1 MFLDLNE
8 DERFEQITNKLSRRF
23 STYGFN
29 RIKTSPFE
37 SYDLYSK
44 VTGSVNR
51 QEMIKVIDSCGKV
64 LVLRPDVTI
73 PITQKL
79 SHEESELAN
88 EHRFYYIQEVFRQS
102 VDKTEKM
109 ERTQAGVEYFSESSP
124 EVDAEM
130 IALAIHTLKDLG
142 FKEIKI
148 EIGHTAF
155 FNEMVHVLP
164 LHENEINMLQTMI
177 QAKNIV
183 EISRFL
189 TTVQAEEAIKIA
201 IEQIPFLYGKP
212 DDVLKHAKA
221 ISSSPDMLNSIN
233 AIEETWRL
241 LKLYELEEHIVIDF
255 GLINRMNY
263 YSGIVFQ
270 GYVERFGKPVLMGGR
285 YDRLGH
291 EFGADLPAI
300 GFACEVES
308 LVEASVNKDFE
319 DPKMIDVKIIYE
331 NSELE
336 QSITL
341 AGTLR
346 ERQFKVL
353 SLPKRKEHL
362 NQDRST
368 YLIKLTKEGNT
379 LKYKDIE
386 RPFSML
392 KEVELFME

>member
-1 MFLDLNE
+1 MFIDLNE

-44 VTGSVNR
+44 VAASINR
-51 QEMIKVIDSCGKV
+51 QEMIKVINSSGKV

-102 VDKTEKM
+102 VDTTEKL

-124 EVDAEM
+124 EADAEM
-130 IALAIHTLKDLG
+130 IALALHTMKDLG

-155 FNEMVHVLP
+155 FKEMIRELP
-164 LHENEINMLQTMI
+164 LHDNQIDTLQTLI

-189 TTVQAEEAIKIA
+189 TSVKVNEAIKKS
-201 IEQIPFLYGKP
+201 IEEIPFLYGKP
-212 DDVLKHAKA
+212 DDILKRAKA
-221 ISSSPDMLNSIN
+221 ISTTSVMQDSIRN
-233 AIEETWRL
+233 IEEIWKL
-241 LKLYELEEHIVIDF
+241 LKLYELEDHIVIDF

-263 YSGIVFQ
+263 YSGIIFQ
-270 GYVERFGKPVLMGGR
+270 GFVEQFGKPVLMGGR

-291 EFGADLPAI
+291 EFGTNLPAI

-308 LVEASVNKDFE
+308 LVEASANKEFE
-319 DPKMIDVKIIYE
+319 DPKLIDVKIIYE

-336 QSITL
+336 RSVTM
-341 AGTLR
+341 AEALR
-346 ERQFKVL
+346 KRNFKVL

-362 NQDRST
+362 NKDRCT
-368 YLIKLTKEGNT
+368 YLIELTKGENT
-379 LKYKDIE
+379 FKHMDTE
-386 RPFSML
+386 RPFAKL
-392 KEVELFME
+392 VEVETFMV